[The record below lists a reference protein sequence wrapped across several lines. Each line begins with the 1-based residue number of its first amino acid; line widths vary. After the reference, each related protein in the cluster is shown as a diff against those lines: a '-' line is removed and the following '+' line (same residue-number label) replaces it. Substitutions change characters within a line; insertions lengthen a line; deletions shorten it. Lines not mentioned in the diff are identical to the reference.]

1 MRFVFVVGFL
11 TGSRF
16 AKPEVVTKVNKWREM
31 SGNVTH
37 RGKSC
42 ESTSLWRVF
51 RTGVKGKPVV
61 PRPPQHT
68 PGAGEPTPNTLS
80 VTDRVELL
88 VYRFGASLAA
98 AGAR

>member
-1 MRFVFVVGFL
+1 M
-11 TGSRF
+11 
-16 AKPEVVTKVNKWREM
+16 A
-31 SGNVTH
+31 GNVGQCDPSWKIV
-37 RGKSC
+37 RIDVVMA
-42 ESTSLWRVF
+42 VF

-61 PRPPQHT
+61 PRPPQQT

-88 VYRFGASLAA
+88 GYRFGASLAA